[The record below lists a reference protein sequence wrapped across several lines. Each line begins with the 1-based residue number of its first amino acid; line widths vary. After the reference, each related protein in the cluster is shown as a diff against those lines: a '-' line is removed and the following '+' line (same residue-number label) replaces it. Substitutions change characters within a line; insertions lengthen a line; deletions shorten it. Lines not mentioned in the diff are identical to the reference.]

1 MNINSHF
8 KAIVKMN
15 VNSHFK
21 IQHKNGECVS
31 PISEIKHLTNLTT
44 SVM

>member
-8 KAIVKMN
+8 KAMVKNN

-21 IQHKNGECVS
+21 IQRKNGICVS
-31 PISEIKHLTNLTT
+31 PVSEINHLTNVRT
-44 SVM
+44 